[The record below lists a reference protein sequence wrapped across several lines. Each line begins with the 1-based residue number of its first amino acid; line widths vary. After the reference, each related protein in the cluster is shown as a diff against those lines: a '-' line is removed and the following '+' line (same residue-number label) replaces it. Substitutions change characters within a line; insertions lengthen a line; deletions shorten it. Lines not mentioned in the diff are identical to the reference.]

1 MDETFSIEFDGPAF
15 EDHRIPVTALAQS
28 LLALDGLAKRVAS
41 EAYGK
46 GYEADVKVKAGFKP
60 GSFIVDLIIESYNK
74 DPLTTAAA
82 VATVAGTAATGAV
95 AFIKL
100 LIRLGKWAFGEKVK
114 VVDDNPESNDVKVE
128 NSFGNV
134 CVFNKTVVNIYNN
147 ARTQSQLSRLTQT
160 LDMDGADEIR
170 IIDNQGDQSPEVIT
184 KEHRQYF
191 RHEEGIVLTDNE
203 SEVILEVV
211 GPMLNGT
218 PKGWTFS
225 EGEDGIEFIATVED
239 EKFLNDVINREVVL
253 VNGSM
258 IRAIVRTVQHKNVRT
273 RTDRTIIEV
282 KEVLEPEE

>member
-46 GYEADVKVKAGFKP
+46 DYGADVKVKAGFKP
-60 GSFIVDLIIESYNK
+60 GSFIVDLIIESFTK
-74 DPLTTAAA
+74 DPVAAS
-82 VATVAGTAATGAV
+82 AGLVTIGIGAV
-95 AFIKL
+95 SCIKG
-100 LIRLGKWAFGEKVK
+100 LIKLGKWAFGEKVK
-114 VVDDNPESNDVKVE
+114 VIEDKHEAGEVKIE
-128 NSFGNV
+128 NTVGDV
-134 CVFNKTVVNIYNN
+134 CVFNQMVVNIYNN

-160 LDMDGADEIR
+160 LDMDGADQIR
-170 IIDNQGDQSPEVIT
+170 IINDPGDNDPEIIT
-184 KEHRQYF
+184 KEHRRYF

-211 GPMLNGT
+211 GPMLNGN

-239 EKFLNDVINREVVL
+239 EKFLSEVVNREVVL

-282 KEVLEPEE
+282 KEVLPPEE